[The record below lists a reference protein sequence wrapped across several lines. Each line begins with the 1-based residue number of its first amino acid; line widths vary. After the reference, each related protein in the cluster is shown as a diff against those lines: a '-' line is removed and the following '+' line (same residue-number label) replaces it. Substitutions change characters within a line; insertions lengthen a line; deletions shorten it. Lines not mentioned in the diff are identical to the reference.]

1 MAGLK
6 VLLAKSVATAA
17 VLFLLFATC
26 FIADRI
32 GKLIDLL

>member
-1 MAGLK
+1 MNQIK
-6 VLLAKSVATAA
+6 VLLAKTVATAA

>member
-1 MAGLK
+1 MQSFK
-6 VLLAKSVATAA
+6 ILLAKSVATAA
-17 VLFLLFATC
+17 VLFILFATC